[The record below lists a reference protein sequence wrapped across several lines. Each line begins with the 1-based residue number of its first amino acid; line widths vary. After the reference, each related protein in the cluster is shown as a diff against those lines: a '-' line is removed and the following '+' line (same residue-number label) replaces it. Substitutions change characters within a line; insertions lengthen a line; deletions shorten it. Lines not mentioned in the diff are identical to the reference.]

1 MLFYSIHTLDGRHFS
16 RLTFAQ
22 LIAMLDC
29 SVVSIEAG
37 GDAGQHAENVIDESN
52 RLIEEISK
60 GRRAATLLRSIV
72 NVFEEG
78 GDTDATDV
86 EEEEKEGKSLLGRAT
101 RATQM
106 RALLLKLDAR
116 TSAELAGMHSEE
128 IADTLKVEFVKR
140 GAAPSVDM
148 WHPDTDLTNMEEKHA
163 PLITELLSE

>member
-78 GDTDATDV
+78 GDATDV
-86 EEEEKEGKSLLGRAT
+86 EEKEKEGKSRLLLGRAT
-101 RATQM
+101 RASQM

-128 IADTLKVEFVKR
+128 IADTLKVEFIKR

-163 PLITELLSE
+163 PLITELLGE

>member
-1 MLFYSIHTLDGRHFS
+1 MTTFLKTTHHCMLFYSIHTLDGRHFS

-78 GDTDATDV
+78 QAQRCRRV
-86 EEEEKEGKSLLGRAT
+86 SAFLIFLAVSCCLPCWCGKVREYTASTRSIAALTPPLPLPLPREASL
-101 RATQM
+101 
-106 RALLLKLDAR
+106 
-116 TSAELAGMHSEE
+116 
-128 IADTLKVEFVKR
+128 
-140 GAAPSVDM
+140 APR
-148 WHPDTDLTNMEEKHA
+148 
-163 PLITELLSE
+163 